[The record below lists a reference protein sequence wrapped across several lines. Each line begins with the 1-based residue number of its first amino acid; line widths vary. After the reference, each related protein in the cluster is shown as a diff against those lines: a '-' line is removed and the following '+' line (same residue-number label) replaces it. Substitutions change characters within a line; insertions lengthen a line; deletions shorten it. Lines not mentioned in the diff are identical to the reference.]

1 MKDDDNF
8 SDEYLRGYNDG
19 YAEAEEDLIESNF
32 STELNSEQLDVEFLK
47 GKEEGVRF
55 ARSALA
61 DVLNKYSEIECE
73 NDKNRAL
80 LVKNQILAIKYA
92 IDYIASLDKD
102 TEFSQNPWV

>member
-1 MKDDDNF
+1 MEEEDNF

-32 STELNSEQLDVEFLK
+32 SSELNSEQLDLEFIK

-73 NDKNRAL
+73 NDQDRAL

-92 IDYIASLDKD
+92 LDYIASLDQN